1 MSQSRPCVVG
11 GPNSRWQVLATLE
24 RIADSIDKPDL
35 HGIGLAVPAFSFFYT
50 WEVLYEDY
58 DLLPDV
64 SLATPGA
71 ILHEWEIPAFAAFG
85 EALGAIYDDYDQE
98 DDPRA
103 DPRWPGVVNAAKRV
117 IAEMEE
123 SDSW

>member
-11 GPNSRWQVLATLE
+11 GLHARWHVLMTLKS
-24 RIADSIDKPDL
+24 IADSIDKPDL

-64 SLATPGA
+64 SLTTPGA
-71 ILHEWEIPAFAAFG
+71 ILHDWEFPAFAAFG
-85 EALGAIYDDYDQE
+85 EALNAVYDDYDQE
-98 DDPRA
+98 DDPRS
-103 DPRWPGVVNAAKRV
+103 DPRWPGVVDAAKRV
-117 IAEMEE
+117 IDRMEE
-123 SDSW
+123 SDTW